1 MSLFAFKLAAIAAIV
16 VVALAGGFAAVGT
29 RRARNA
35 ERLFSLGALFG
46 AGVFLGA
53 GLIHMLPDAVEALNG
68 RFPDYP
74 VPFALAA
81 LGLIAVLAIDRVG
94 HALRARRISGAEGEG
109 TTGAILLLVVLS
121 FHSILAGAAMGAEN
135 STANSAVLL
144 LAILAHK
151 GSAAFALTTGL
162 LRDRPAGQGVWPLL
176 AVFAAMTPAGILAG
190 AGLQE
195 ALSSSSARLA
205 EGLFD
210 AVAAATFLYV
220 ATLEV
225 IGPEFRKPG
234 SAAAN
239 LAVLSAGL
247 GVMALVAVWL

>member
-1 MSLFAFKLAAIAAIV
+1 MSLFAFKLLAIAAIV
-16 VVALAGGFAAVGT
+16 AVALAGGLAALGT
-29 RRARNA
+29 RRARHA
-35 ERLFSLGALFG
+35 ERMFSLGLLFG

-53 GLIHMLPDAVEALNG
+53 GLIHMLPDAVDALGG
-68 RFPDYP
+68 RFSGYP

-81 LGLIAVLAIDRVG
+81 LGFIAILAIDRMG
-94 HALRARRISGAEGEG
+94 HTLRDRRAPDSADEG
-109 TTGAILLLVVLS
+109 TTGAVLLLVVLS
-121 FHSILAGAAMGAEN
+121 FHSILAGAAMGAED

-162 LRDRPAGQGVWPLL
+162 LRDRPAGRPVWPLL
-176 AVFAAMTPAGILAG
+176 VLFAATTPIGILAG

-195 ALSSSSARLA
+195 ALSSSAARLA

-225 IGPEFRKPG
+225 IGPELRKPG
-234 SAAAN
+234 SAVAN
-239 LAVLSAGL
+239 LAVLAAGL
-247 GVMALVAVWL
+247 GVMALVALWL